1 MVLACGICNGI
12 DYDRFSLVDSQ
23 ITSSLQIRLDL
34 QHNVKVSGYVERLV
48 RDKKISESLDAYT
61 YMHAQNRQILL
72 LLAGGCKNGD
82 PVPERT
88 RTLIA
93 NHPYG
98 YRTSR
103 RIRTAAHAAAS
114 GSFIHPS
121 ILGRRKWFQQ
131 LSYDGAVLRAEDYEP
146 WIRSAPHSRF
156 EVLDEALLLYRERG
170 LPYLR
175 KYLKSSAGTRQVLR
189 TYRSQPGMGIPTT
202 RLITQS
208 YVKDVAY
215 RIYSLLGQEDE
226 LLTRRNRPLTASE
239 EQEARQILSTLTPTG
254 DTP

>member
-1 MVLACGICNGI
+1 M
-12 DYDRFSLVDSQ
+12 
-23 ITSSLQIRLDL
+23 
-34 QHNVKVSGYVERLV
+34 
-48 RDKKISESLDAYT
+48 
-61 YMHAQNRQILL
+61 
-72 LLAGGCKNGD
+72 
-82 PVPERT
+82 
-88 RTLIA
+88 
-93 NHPYG
+93 
-98 YRTSR
+98 
-103 RIRTAAHAAAS
+103 
-114 GSFIHPS
+114 
-121 ILGRRKWFQQ
+121 
-131 LSYDGAVLRAEDYEP
+131 LRAEDYEP